1 VPLLALYG
9 LEDVL
14 VSPQRAHELAAAPR
28 ATVEPFDCGHL
39 LLEELPDETMRRI
52 RTFLVAE

>member
-1 VPLLALYG
+1 LGVPLLALYG

-28 ATVEPFDCGHL
+28 ATCAASAPFSW
-39 LLEELPDETMRRI
+39 PS
-52 RTFLVAE
+52 